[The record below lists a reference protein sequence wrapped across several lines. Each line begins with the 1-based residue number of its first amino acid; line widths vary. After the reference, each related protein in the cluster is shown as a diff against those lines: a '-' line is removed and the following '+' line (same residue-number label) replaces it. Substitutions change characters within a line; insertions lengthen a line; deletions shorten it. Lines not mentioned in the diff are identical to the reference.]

1 MRFDTSQFMKM
12 GQHMKLAPHMIQSME
27 ILQMNLA
34 ELQERID
41 QELESNA
48 TLEVVENQSDA
59 DAQSTQAGSDEGQT
73 RIEGGGESGG
83 DAGGDGNEDTIADND
98 DSFTPTLDDG
108 EMTSEEVPIQMGDRS
123 GEDDFERL
131 ESFEHDHPDAAENDN
146 QSESF
151 TRDAE
156 GEGQGDSQRE
166 YEPSTNPNAD
176 PDGKSG
182 ALANHAA
189 HAEHFT
195 DQLFEQWR
203 YADVKPDVRA
213 LGEVL
218 IPYIEEDGYLRTPL
232 ETIADVQGRGAT
244 PAELARGLQAIQLL
258 LEPPGLGARDMR
270 ECLLLQ
276 IDARQADAQADEM
289 PQWELARAIV
299 DAHLDD
305 LMANRLPKIAGKL
318 GIRIDDLKG
327 GITMLRRL
335 KLAPGRELSTRPVAG
350 IIPDGIV
357 EYDAGQ
363 DRYVAY
369 LNDRRLPN
377 LRINQEYALLARD
390 KSAPKVTREFLK
402 TNLGNAAFLI
412 DAIAQ
417 RKRTLLR
424 VLEAVVAAQREFF
437 DYGPQSI
444 KPLPMTKV
452 AEQLGIHVATVSRA
466 VAEKWIQTPRGVV
479 PLRKFFTGGTTTDT
493 GEEVSWEAIKA
504 ALTEIV
510 ENENKAD
517 PLSDDAL
524 AEALKA
530 KGFDIARRT
539 VAKYRGQLN
548 IPTGRLRKTH

>member
-1 MRFDTSQFMKM
+1 MRFDTSQFMKL
-12 GQHMKLAPHMIQSME
+12 GQQMKLGPHMIQSME
-27 ILQMNLA
+27 ILQMSLT

-48 TLEVVENQSDA
+48 TLEIAEGSADQLDNDA
-59 DAQSTQAGSDEGQT
+59 LRQAEGDEAIGSRED
-73 RIEGGGESGG
+73 RPLSMG
-83 DAGGDGNEDTIADND
+83 DA
-98 DSFTPTLDDG
+98 
-108 EMTSEEVPIQMGDRS
+108 S
-123 GEDDFERL
+123 GQDDFERL
-131 ESFEHDHPDAAENDN
+131 ESFEREHPDAADNDH

-156 GEGQGDSQRE
+156 AERDYDPRSTGGDE
-166 YEPSTNPNAD
+166 DA
-176 PDGKSG
+176 KSG
-182 ALANHAA
+182 ALANHAS
-189 HAEHFT
+189 HADHFT
-195 DQLFEQWR
+195 DQLLDQWR
-203 YADVKPDVRA
+203 YADIKPDLRP
-213 LGEVL
+213 LGKIL

-232 ETIADVQGRGAT
+232 PTIAEKTT
-244 PAELARGLQAIQLL
+244 PAVSVADLERGLQAIQLL
-258 LEPPGLGARDMR
+258 LEPAGLAARDMR

-276 IDARQADAQADEM
+276 IDAAEDKADSDTL
-289 PQWELARAIV
+289 PLWELTRAVV
-299 DAHLDD
+299 DQHLED
-305 LMANRLPKIAGKL
+305 LKTNRLPKIAQKL
-318 GIRIDDLKG
+318 SVDIDRLKSA
-327 GITMLRRL
+327 IALLRKL
-335 KLAPGRELSTRPVAG
+335 KLAPGRELSSVPVTG
-350 IIPDGIV
+350 IVPDGIV
-357 EYDAGQ
+357 EYDADS
-363 DRYVAY
+363 DRYYAY

-377 LRINQEYALLARD
+377 LRVNQEYAKLAKD
-390 KSAPKVTREFLK
+390 KAAPKPTREFLK
-402 TNLGNAAFLI
+402 TSIGNAAFLI

-424 VLEAVVAAQREFF
+424 VLEAVVEAQREFF

-479 PLRKFFTGGTTTDT
+479 PLRKFFTGGTTNDS

-510 ENENKAD
+510 DGEDKSD

-548 IPTGRLRKTH
+548 IPTGRMRKTH